1 MATFERILVTKNF
14 QKSPNLLTLEVR
26 VFERERES
34 ELDGNIDKVDSSRF
48 CFAAVQGVY
57 LAYE

>member
-26 VFERERES
+26 VFERERER
-34 ELDGNIDKVDSSRF
+34 IRVRWK
-48 CFAAVQGVY
+48 Y
-57 LAYE
+57 